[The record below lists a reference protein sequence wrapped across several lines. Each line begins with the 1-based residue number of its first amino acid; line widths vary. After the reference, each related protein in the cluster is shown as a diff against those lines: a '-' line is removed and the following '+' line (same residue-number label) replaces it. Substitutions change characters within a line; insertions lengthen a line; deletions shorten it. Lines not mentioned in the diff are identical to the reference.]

1 MSTTVMRRGLDALL
15 ASPPESVV
23 SVVYRDQ
30 PSAHVQVKPIY
41 KNNYTVENDLMDR
54 FLRVVDFVKV
64 EDVAVQEDRGDGRPG
79 QHIQFLVTTYAMAG
93 ALQLALDQFGVLSKY
108 VPDNLHGNQ
117 LLAALLSKEDDDAA
131 IKLRWLRKTGYST
144 FQEHPLTL
152 AQGERLN
159 SVLWN
164 DTETLVYDTDLY
176 GEIRYPSSIRI
187 PLQRIDGCPFYDIA
201 LMGILFTEGP
211 SEASVDWRFA
221 FRMTQESPWSLLSS
235 TKIGESSV
243 RNQVLKYSRRKWV
256 CENSKRPFT
265 DKGEWPNLP

>member
-1 MSTTVMRRGLDALL
+1 MSITVMRRGLDALL

-23 SVVYRDQ
+23 SIIYPDQ
-30 PSAHVQVKPIY
+30 AAVHVRAKPIY
-41 KNNYTVENDLMDR
+41 KNNYTVENGLIDR
-54 FLRVVDFVKV
+54 FLRVLDFVKV
-64 EDVAVQEDRGDGRPG
+64 EDVAVQDIRGEGRPG
-79 QHIQFLVTTYAMAG
+79 QHIQFMVTDYSKVEP
-93 ALQLALDQFGVLSKY
+93 LQLALDQFGVLSKY

-117 LLAALLSKEDDDAA
+117 LLAALLSKGDDDAA
-131 IKLRWLRKTGYST
+131 IKLRWLRKTGYSV

-159 SVLWN
+159 SVVWN
-164 DTETLVYDTDLY
+164 DTETMVYDSDLY

-187 PLQRIDGCPFYDIA
+187 PLKRGDGCPFYDIA

-211 SEASVDWRFA
+211 SEAAVDWRFA

-235 TKIGESSV
+235 TKTGESSV

-265 DKGEWPNLP
+265 DKGEWPYLP